1 MAAALGRVQIDL
13 LSGRGWQDH
22 PVTPTPDATTRSP
35 YARAAAPALASFGV
49 LVWLI
54 GLMGIIDLT
63 VPLIPLEDFYNAYL
77 IETSWGLL
85 YTVLLG
91 VPTAVLA
98 IRPQHDAAAQ
108 QILAAAAALALGAA
122 AAPELG
128 HLVPAAVAV
137 GLVAAI
143 RALSGARALP
153 PSPQRR
159 LTRRDL
165 PVAVVV
171 LAGLL
176 PAMAIA
182 SQAITAF
189 RDPTVSS
196 DVTQNLDHWPAH
208 AAFALATFLAGALA
222 MLRTRGAWLP
232 ASTAAFS
239 AAWFG
244 ATSIAFPD
252 HDGSLGTT
260 GGWLA
265 IAWGVALLGAVLARR
280 GAAPGIDGAAADP
293 EAQPEPEPATD

>member
-1 MAAALGRVQIDL
+1 M
-13 LSGRGWQDH
+13 
-22 PVTPTPDATTRSP
+22 TPTSDATARSP
-35 YARAAAPALASFGV
+35 YIRAAAPALAALGV

-98 IRPQHDAAAQ
+98 FRPRHDAAAQ
-108 QILAAAAALALGAA
+108 QALAVAAALALAAA

-128 HLVPAAVAV
+128 HLVPAALAV
-137 GLVAAI
+137 GLVAAV
-143 RALSGARALP
+143 RVLDGARGLP
-153 PSPQRR
+153 PNPQRT

-165 PVAVVV
+165 PAAVVV
-171 LAGLL
+171 LAGVV
-176 PAMAIA
+176 PAIAIA
-182 SQAITAF
+182 SQAIAAY

-196 DVTQNLDHWPAH
+196 DVTQGLDHWPAH
-208 AAFALATFLAGALA
+208 AAFALATILVAALA
-222 MLRTRGAWLP
+222 VLRTRGAWLP
-232 ASTAAFS
+232 ASTAALS

-244 ATSIAFPD
+244 ATSVAFPE
-252 HDGSLGTT
+252 HDGSLGAT

-265 IAWGVALLGAVLARR
+265 IAWAVALLVTVAARR
-280 GAAPGIDGAAADP
+280 AVAPVAGDAQDP
-293 EAQPEPEPATD
+293 AQE

>member
-1 MAAALGRVQIDL
+1 M
-13 LSGRGWQDH
+13 
-22 PVTPTPDATTRSP
+22 TPAPDATARSP
-35 YARAAAPALASFGV
+35 YARAAAPALAALGV

-63 VPLIPLEDFYNAYL
+63 VPLVPLEDFYNAYL

-91 VPTAVLA
+91 VPTVVLA
-98 IRPQHDAAAQ
+98 FRPQHDAAGQ
-108 QILAAAAALALGAA
+108 QILATAAALALGAA
-122 AAPELG
+122 GAPELG
-128 HLVPAAVAV
+128 HLVPAALAV
-137 GLVAAI
+137 GLVAAV
-143 RALSGARALP
+143 RALHGSPALP
-153 PSPQRR
+153 PSPQRK
-159 LTRRDL
+159 LAGRDA

-176 PAMAIA
+176 PAIAIA
-182 SQAITAF
+182 SQVVDAF

-196 DVTQNLDHWPAH
+196 DITQNLDHWPAH
-208 AAFALATFLAGALA
+208 AAFALATILVASLA

-232 ASTAAFS
+232 ASS
-239 AAWFG
+239 AAVSAGWFG

-265 IAWGVALLGAVLARR
+265 IAWGVALLATVLTRR
-280 GAAPGIDGAAADP
+280 SPAPQAAPTDGDVVL
-293 EAQPEPEPATD
+293 QP

>member
-1 MAAALGRVQIDL
+1 M
-13 LSGRGWQDH
+13 
-22 PVTPTPDATTRSP
+22 TPTPDATTRSP
-35 YARAAAPALASFGV
+35 YARAAAPALAALGV
-49 LVWLI
+49 LIWLI
-54 GLMGIIDLT
+54 GLMGIVDLT
-63 VPLIPLEDFYNAYL
+63 VPLVPLEDFYDAYL

-91 VPTAVLA
+91 VPTALLA
-98 IRPQHDAAAQ
+98 FRPQHDAAAQ
-108 QILAAAAALALGAA
+108 QILATAAALALGAV

-128 HLVPAAVAV
+128 HLVPAAIAV
-137 GLVAAI
+137 GLVAAV
-143 RALSGARALP
+143 RALHGARALP
-153 PSPQRR
+153 PSPQRT
-159 LTRRDL
+159 LTRRDA

-176 PAMAIA
+176 PATAIA

-189 RDPTVSS
+189 RDPAVPS

-208 AAFALATFLAGALA
+208 AAFALATVLVATLA

-232 ASTAAFS
+232 ASTAVLS

-265 IAWGVALLGAVLARR
+265 IGWGLALVVAIVVRAGLT
-280 GAAPGIDGAAADP
+280 PT
-293 EAQPEPEPATD
+293 AQNRTTDVDASA

>member
-1 MAAALGRVQIDL
+1 MTTDPASTPRA
-13 LSGRGWQDH
+13 SG
-22 PVTPTPDATTRSP
+22 
-35 YARAAAPALASFGV
+35 ARAAAPALAALGV

-63 VPLIPLEDFYNAYL
+63 VPLVPLEDFYDAYL

-98 IRPQHDAAAQ
+98 FQSQHVAAAQ
-108 QILAAAAALALGAA
+108 QILATAAALALGAV

-128 HLVPAAVAV
+128 HLVPAVIAV
-137 GLVAAI
+137 GLVAAV
-143 RALSGARALP
+143 RALHGARAVP
-153 PSPQRR
+153 PSPQRT
-159 LTRRDL
+159 LTRRDA

-176 PAMAIA
+176 PAIAIA
-182 SQAITAF
+182 SQAISAF
-189 RDPTVSS
+189 RDPAVPS
-196 DVTQNLDHWPAH
+196 DITQSLDHWPAH
-208 AAFALATFLAGALA
+208 AAFALATLLVAALA

-232 ASTAAFS
+232 ASTAALS

-252 HDGSLGTT
+252 HDGSLGST

-265 IAWGVALLGAVLARR
+265 IGWGLALVVAIVVRARVTPTAQNRTTDVGASA
-280 GAAPGIDGAAADP
+280 
-293 EAQPEPEPATD
+293 

>member
-1 MAAALGRVQIDL
+1 MIA
-13 LSGRGWQDH
+13 

-35 YARAAAPALASFGV
+35 YARAAAPAIAALGV

-63 VPLIPLEDFYNAYL
+63 VPLVPLEDFYDAYL

-98 IRPQHDAAAQ
+98 FRPQHDAAAQ
-108 QILAAAAALALGAA
+108 QILATAAALALGAA

-128 HLVPAAVAV
+128 HLVPAALAV
-137 GLVAAI
+137 GLVAAV
-143 RALSGARALP
+143 RALHGSPTFP
-153 PSPQRR
+153 PSPQRT
-159 LTRRDL
+159 LTRRDA

-176 PAMAIA
+176 PAIAIA
-182 SQAITAF
+182 SQATSAF
-189 RDPTVSS
+189 RDPTVPS

-208 AAFALATFLAGALA
+208 AAFALATVLVAALA

-232 ASTAAFS
+232 ASTAALS

-260 GGWLA
+260 VGWLA
-265 IAWGVALLGAVLARR
+265 IAWGAALLATVVLRR
-280 GAAPGIDGAAADP
+280 AAAPAAGATEPQPDAH
-293 EAQPEPEPATD
+293 PEPEPAQD

>member
-1 MAAALGRVQIDL
+1 M
-13 LSGRGWQDH
+13 
-22 PVTPTPDATTRSP
+22 PDATTRSP
-35 YARAAAPALASFGV
+35 YARAAAPALAALGV

-91 VPTAVLA
+91 APTAVLA
-98 IRPQHDAAAQ
+98 FRPQHDAAAQ
-108 QILAAAAALALGAA
+108 QILATAAALALAGA

-128 HLVPAAVAV
+128 HLVPAAIAV
-137 GLVAAI
+137 GLVAAV
-143 RALSGARALP
+143 RALHGARALP
-153 PSPQRR
+153 ASPQRA

-171 LAGLL
+171 LAALL
-176 PAMAIA
+176 PAMAVA
-182 SQAITAF
+182 SQAVTAF

-208 AAFALATFLAGALA
+208 AAFALATVLVSALA
-222 MLRTRGAWLP
+222 MLRTRGSWLP
-232 ASTAAFS
+232 ATSAAIS

-265 IAWGVALLGAVLARR
+265 IAWGAALLVAVVARR
-280 GAAPGIDGAAADP
+280 ATTPTTDGAAAHA
-293 EAQPEPEPATD
+293 EQQPDDEPATG

>member
-1 MAAALGRVQIDL
+1 MIG
-13 LSGRGWQDH
+13 S
-22 PVTPTPDATTRSP
+22 VTPASDATTRSP
-35 YARAAAPALASFGV
+35 YTRAAAPALAALGV
-49 LVWLI
+49 LIWLI

-63 VPLIPLEDFYNAYL
+63 VPLVPLEDFYDAYL

-98 IRPQHDAAAQ
+98 FRPQHGAAAQ

-122 AAPELG
+122 AAPEVG

-137 GLVAAI
+137 GLVAGV
-143 RALSGARALP
+143 RSLHGARALP

-159 LTRRDL
+159 LTSRDV
-165 PVAVVV
+165 PIAVVV

-176 PAMAIA
+176 PAIAVA
-182 SQAITAF
+182 SQATSAF
-189 RDPTVSS
+189 RDPTVPS

-208 AAFALATFLAGALA
+208 AAFALATLLVAALA
-222 MLRTRGAWLP
+222 MLRRGGAWLP
-232 ASTAAFS
+232 ASTAALS

-244 ATSIAFPD
+244 GTSIAFPD

-265 IAWGVALLGAVLARR
+265 IVWGVALLATVLTRRSPAPKAPPTEDEAVPQL
-280 GAAPGIDGAAADP
+280 
-293 EAQPEPEPATD
+293 

>member
-1 MAAALGRVQIDL
+1 M
-13 LSGRGWQDH
+13 
-22 PVTPTPDATTRSP
+22 TPTPDATMRSP
-35 YARAAAPALASFGV
+35 YARAAAPALAALGV
-49 LVWLI
+49 LIWLI

-63 VPLIPLEDFYNAYL
+63 VPLVPLEDFYDAYL

-91 VPTAVLA
+91 LPTAVLA
-98 IRPQHDAAAQ
+98 FRPHHDAAAQ
-108 QILAAAAALALGAA
+108 QILATAAALALAA
-122 AAPELG
+122 LAAPELG
-128 HLVPAAVAV
+128 HLVPAALAV
-137 GLVAAI
+137 GRSAAV
-143 RALSGARALP
+143 RHLPGARPLP

-159 LTRRDL
+159 LARRDA

-176 PAMAIA
+176 PAIAIA
-182 SQAITAF
+182 SQATSAF
-189 RDPTVSS
+189 RDPTIPS

-208 AAFALATFLAGALA
+208 AAFALATLLVAALA
-222 MLRTRGAWLP
+222 MLRTRGAWLS
-232 ASTAAFS
+232 ASTAAVS

-265 IAWGVALLGAVLARR
+265 IAWAIALLVAVVARR
-280 GAAPGIDGAAADP
+280 ATTPTTDAAAADA
-293 EAQPEPEPATD
+293 EQQPEDEPATD

>member
-1 MAAALGRVQIDL
+1 M
-13 LSGRGWQDH
+13 
-22 PVTPTPDATTRSP
+22 TPAPDATTRSP
-35 YARAAAPALASFGV
+35 FARAAAPALAAFGV

-63 VPLIPLEDFYNAYL
+63 VPLVPLEDFYDAYL

-98 IRPQHDAAAQ
+98 FRPQHDAAAQ
-108 QILAAAAALALGAA
+108 QILATAAALALAAA

-128 HLVPAAVAV
+128 HLIPATLAV

-143 RALSGARALP
+143 RALHGARTLP
-153 PSPQRR
+153 PSPQRT
-159 LTRRDL
+159 LTLRDL
-165 PVAVVV
+165 PAAVVV

-176 PAMAIA
+176 PAIAIA
-182 SQAITAF
+182 SQGIAAF
-189 RDPTVSS
+189 RDPAVPS

-208 AAFALATFLAGALA
+208 AAFALATFLVAALA
-222 MLRTRGAWLP
+222 VLRTRGAWLP
-232 ASTAAFS
+232 ASS
-239 AAWFG
+239 AALAAGWFG

-265 IAWGVALLGAVLARR
+265 IAWGVALMATVLARR
-280 GAAPGIDGAAADP
+280 TATAPVPTPAVGGAAPQSEP
-293 EAQPEPEPATD
+293 QSEPQPEPGPAQG

>member
-1 MAAALGRVQIDL
+1 M
-13 LSGRGWQDH
+13 
-22 PVTPTPDATTRSP
+22 TPTPDATTRSP
-35 YARAAAPALASFGV
+35 YARAAAPAIAALGV

-54 GLMGIIDLT
+54 GMMGIIDLT
-63 VPLIPLEDFYNAYL
+63 VPLVPLEDFYDAYL
-77 IETSWGLL
+77 VETSWGLL

-98 IRPQHDAAAQ
+98 FRPQHDAAAQ
-108 QILAAAAALALGAA
+108 QILATAAALALGAV

-128 HLVPAAVAV
+128 HLVPAALAV
-137 GLVAAI
+137 GLVSAV
-143 RALSGARALP
+143 RALHGARAFP
-153 PSPQRR
+153 PSPQRT
-159 LTRRDL
+159 LTRRDA
-165 PVAVVV
+165 PVGVVV

-176 PAMAIA
+176 PAIAVA
-182 SQAITAF
+182 SQAMNAF
-189 RDPTVSS
+189 RDPTVPS

-208 AAFALATFLAGALA
+208 AAFALATVLVAALA

-265 IAWGVALLGAVLARR
+265 IAWGVALVATVLARR
-280 GAAPGIDGAAADP
+280 GAAPAIDGAAADP